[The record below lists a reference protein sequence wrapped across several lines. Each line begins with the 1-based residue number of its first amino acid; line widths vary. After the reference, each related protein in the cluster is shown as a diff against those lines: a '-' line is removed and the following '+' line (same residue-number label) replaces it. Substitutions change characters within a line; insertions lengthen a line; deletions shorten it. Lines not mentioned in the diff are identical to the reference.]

1 METNTTPS
9 TPPAAETNAPK
20 PERRPP
26 TVGMRTIKTAT
37 AAAICALIYFFF
49 DRSPAF
55 ACIGA
60 IFGLG
65 ANMEHSKLNGGNRL
79 FGTIIGG
86 FLGMGLYRIYLNI
99 SRREAYSFGDLLY
112 FFSHQPDHVIVASF
126 VLALINLVT
135 SLPLAWF
142 SFTSNMGNTTEE
154 QMNWAVTYM
163 LLTLLGFAL
172 NLLAAMP
179 FTMSYYILSDNSDIK
194 GVQALK
200 ASAKL
205 MKGHYW
211 EYMKMLLSFVP
222 WIIFSIFTLYLALIW
237 LVPYI
242 ETCMAV
248 FYRNISGE
256 FDEPPVDPYPPVTP
270 IPQFHDETEA

>member
-1 METNTTPS
+1 MRKNLKGCKKLARETLTGNFTVPVIGSIAVAAMSVVSSYIS
-9 TPPAAETNAPK
+9 T
-20 PERRPP
+20 
-26 TVGMRTIKTAT
+26 
-37 AAAICALIYFFF
+37 ALFPGDSAY
-49 DRSPAF
+49 A
-55 ACIGA
+55 
-60 IFGLG
+60 
-65 ANMEHSKLNGGNRL
+65 
-79 FGTIIGG
+79 IIGG
-86 FLGMGLYRIYLNI
+86 EVFSFILSLVICVFSAGLYRIYLNI

-135 SLPLAWF
+135 SFPLAWF
-142 SFTSNMGNTTEE
+142 SFTSDMGNTVEE

-163 LLTLLGFAL
+163 LLTLLGFGL
-172 NLLAAMP
+172 NLLIAMP
-179 FTMSYYILSDNSDIK
+179 FTMSYYILSDNPDMK
-194 GVQALK
+194 GTQALK

-211 EYMKMLLSFVP
+211 EYLKMLLSFIP
-222 WIIFSIFTLYLALIW
+222 WIIFSMFTLYLALIW

-256 FDEPPVDPYPPVTP
+256 FDEPPAEPYPPVTP
-270 IPQFHDETEA
+270 VPQFHDETEA

>member
-1 METNTTPS
+1 MKKNRSQCKRYAKEVLRGNFTIPIVGTLAVAGMSFIGS
-9 TPPAAETNAPK
+9 TL
-20 PERRPP
+20 
-26 TVGMRTIKTAT
+26 AT
-37 AAAICALIYFFF
+37 ALFPGDSLYAILAGEVFNFVLSLIICVF
-49 DRSPAF
+49 SA
-55 ACIGA
+55 
-60 IFGLG
+60 
-65 ANMEHSKLNGGNRL
+65 
-79 FGTIIGG
+79 
-86 FLGMGLYRIYLNI
+86 GLYRIYLNI

-142 SFTSNMGNTTEE
+142 SFTSDMGNTVEE

-163 LLTLLGFAL
+163 LLTLLGFVL
-172 NLLAAMP
+172 NLLVAMP
-179 FTMSYYILSDNSDIK
+179 FTMSYYILSDNPDMK
-194 GVQALK
+194 GMQALK

-211 EYMKMLLSFVP
+211 EYLKMLLSFIP
-222 WIIFSIFTLYLALIW
+222 WVIFSMFTLYLALIW

-256 FDEPPVDPYPPVTP
+256 FDEPPAV
-270 IPQFHDETEA
+270 QFLDETEA

>member
-1 METNTTPS
+1 M
-9 TPPAAETNAPK
+9 
-20 PERRPP
+20 
-26 TVGMRTIKTAT
+26 
-37 AAAICALIYFFF
+37 
-49 DRSPAF
+49 
-55 ACIGA
+55 
-60 IFGLG
+60 
-65 ANMEHSKLNGGNRL
+65 
-79 FGTIIGG
+79 
-86 FLGMGLYRIYLNI
+86 
-99 SRREAYSFGDLLY
+99 
-112 FFSHQPDHVIVASF
+112 IVASF

-154 QMNWAVTYM
+154 QMNWAVTYL

-222 WIIFSIFTLYLALIW
+222 WIIFSIFTL
-237 LVPYI
+237 
-242 ETCMAV
+242 
-248 FYRNISGE
+248 
-256 FDEPPVDPYPPVTP
+256 
-270 IPQFHDETEA
+270 

>member
-1 METNTTPS
+1 MIRLMAEKVQKVSERVGFPSGNIQIDPVKSCGKNTDHQRKDK
-9 TPPAAETNAPK
+9 AEYLSSN
-20 PERRPP
+20 
-26 TVGMRTIKTAT
+26 
-37 AAAICALIYFFF
+37 
-49 DRSPAF
+49 DR
-55 ACIGA
+55 IQG
-60 IFGLG
+60 
-65 ANMEHSKLNGGNRL
+65 
-79 FGTIIGG
+79 
-86 FLGMGLYRIYLNI
+86 I
-99 SRREAYSFGDLLY
+99 SRKKCC
-112 FFSHQPDHVIVASF
+112 
-126 VLALINLVT
+126 
-135 SLPLAWF
+135 
-142 SFTSNMGNTTEE
+142 GNTTEE

-222 WIIFSIFTLYLALIW
+222 WIIFSIFTLYLELIW

-256 FDEPPVDPYPPVTP
+256 FDEPPEDPYPPVTP

>member
-1 METNTTPS
+1 
-9 TPPAAETNAPK
+9 
-20 PERRPP
+20 
-26 TVGMRTIKTAT
+26 
-37 AAAICALIYFFF
+37 
-49 DRSPAF
+49 
-55 ACIGA
+55 
-60 IFGLG
+60 
-65 ANMEHSKLNGGNRL
+65 
-79 FGTIIGG
+79 
-86 FLGMGLYRIYLNI
+86 
-99 SRREAYSFGDLLY
+99 
-112 FFSHQPDHVIVASF
+112 
-126 VLALINLVT
+126 
-135 SLPLAWF
+135 
-142 SFTSNMGNTTEE
+142 
-154 QMNWAVTYM
+154 
-163 LLTLLGFAL
+163 
-172 NLLAAMP
+172 MP

-270 IPQFHDETEA
+270 IPQFPDETEA

>member
-1 METNTTPS
+1 MDESPPSITKGYRIMRKNLKSCKKLARETLAGNYTVPVIGSIAVAAMSVISSYIS
-9 TPPAAETNAPK
+9 T
-20 PERRPP
+20 
-26 TVGMRTIKTAT
+26 
-37 AAAICALIYFFF
+37 ALFPGDSLY
-49 DRSPAF
+49 A
-55 ACIGA
+55 
-60 IFGLG
+60 
-65 ANMEHSKLNGGNRL
+65 
-79 FGTIIGG
+79 IIGG
-86 FLGMGLYRIYLNI
+86 EVFSFILSLVICVFSAGLYRIYLNI

-256 FDEPPVDPYPPVTP
+256 FDEPPVDTYPPVTP